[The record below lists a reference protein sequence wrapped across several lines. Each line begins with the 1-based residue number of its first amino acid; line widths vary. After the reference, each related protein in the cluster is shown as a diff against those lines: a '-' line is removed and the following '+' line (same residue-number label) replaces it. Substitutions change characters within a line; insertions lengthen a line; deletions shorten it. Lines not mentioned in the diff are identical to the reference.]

1 MPRFEKAK
9 KQESCRAPTDR
20 TIGQSVRGG
29 QTRRPRQASSAKATV
44 ADSVARAAANHS
56 GVEASR
62 PILMIGQLRPNR
74 MIFATSCSQA
84 MRGMGLSLMVHVDRA
99 QDARSNDYAR

>member
-9 KQESCRAPTDR
+9 KQESCSAPTDN
-20 TIGQSVRGG
+20 TIGQSARGG

-44 ADSVARAAANHS
+44 AESVARAAANHS
-56 GVEASR
+56 GVEDSS

-74 MIFATSCSQA
+74 MMFAASCSQA
-84 MRGMGLSLMVHVDRA
+84 MRGMGLSLMIFRTA
-99 QDARSNDYAR
+99 GLQARS